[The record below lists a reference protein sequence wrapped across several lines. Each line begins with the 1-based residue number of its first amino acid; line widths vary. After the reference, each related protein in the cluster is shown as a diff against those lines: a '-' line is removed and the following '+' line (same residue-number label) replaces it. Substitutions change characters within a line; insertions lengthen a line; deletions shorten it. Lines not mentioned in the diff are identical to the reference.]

1 MIIMVDYGTIIIYIA
16 SILSYFGA
24 VVIFYGG
31 IRAAIGVLSIEILKK
46 KTSYNDVRMDF
57 TPKLLIGLEFFIAG
71 DLIKSIIEPNLN
83 QVIVLAIIVSI
94 RTVVGFSL
102 NKEIKELEYRN
113 QK

>member
-1 MIIMVDYGTIIIYIA
+1 MVDYGIIIVDIA

-31 IRAAIGVLSIEILKK
+31 IRAAIGVLSIEILKR
-46 KTSYNDVRMDF
+46 KTSYNDVRLDF

-71 DLIKSIIEPNLN
+71 DLIKSILEPNLN
-83 QVIVLAIIVSI
+83 QVIILAVIVAI

-102 NKEIKELEYRN
+102 GREIKELE
-113 QK
+113 QMGKK

>member
-1 MIIMVDYGTIIIYIA
+1 MADYGILIVYVA

-24 VVIFYGG
+24 IVIFYGG
-31 IRAAIGVLSIEILKK
+31 IRAAIGVLSIEILKRE
-46 KTSYNDVRMDF
+46 TSYNDVRLDF

-83 QVIVLAIIVSI
+83 QVIILAIIVAI

-102 NKEIKELEYRN
+102 GREVRELEHVN
-113 QK
+113 KK

>member
-1 MIIMVDYGTIIIYIA
+1 MVDYGTIIGYIA

-24 VVIFYGG
+24 IVIFYGG
-31 IRAAIGVLSIEILKK
+31 IRAAIDVMSIEILRR

-71 DLIKSIIEPNLN
+71 DLIKSVLDPNLS
-83 QVIVLAIIVSI
+83 QVIILAIIVAI
-94 RTVVGFSL
+94 RTVIGLSL
-102 NKEIKELEYRN
+102 GREVEHRD

>member
-1 MIIMVDYGTIIIYIA
+1 MIDYGIIIVDIA

-31 IRAAIGVLSIEILKK
+31 IRAAIGVLSIEILKR
-46 KTSYNDVRMDF
+46 KTSYSDVRLDF

-71 DLIKSIIEPNLN
+71 DLIKSILEPNLN
-83 QVIVLAIIVSI
+83 QVIILAIIVAI

-102 NKEIKELEYRN
+102 GREVKELE
-113 QK
+113 QIDKK

>member
-1 MIIMVDYGTIIIYIA
+1 MIDYGTIITFVA

-24 VVIFYGG
+24 IVIFYGG

-46 KTSYNDVRMDF
+46 ENSYNNVRMDF

-71 DLIKSIIEPNLN
+71 DLIKSILEPNLN
-83 QVIVLAIIVSI
+83 QVIILAVIVAI

-102 NKEIKELEYRN
+102 GREVRELEHTD
-113 QK
+113 KK

>member
-1 MIIMVDYGTIIIYIA
+1 MIDYGTVIVYIA

-31 IRAAIGVLSIEILKK
+31 IRAAIGVLSIEILKRK
-46 KTSYNDVRMDF
+46 ASYNEVRLDF

-83 QVIVLAIIVSI
+83 QVIILAIIVSI

-102 NKEIKELEYRN
+102 GREIKELEDMD
-113 QK
+113 KK

>member
-1 MIIMVDYGTIIIYIA
+1 MVDYGIIINYVA

-24 VVIFYGG
+24 IVIFYGG
-31 IRAAIGVLSIEILKK
+31 IRAAIGVISIEILRR

-71 DLIKSIIEPNLN
+71 DLIKSILEPNLN
-83 QVIVLAIIVSI
+83 QVIILAIIVAI

-102 NKEIKELEYRN
+102 GREVRELEDKN
-113 QK
+113 KK

>member
-1 MIIMVDYGTIIIYIA
+1 MIDYGTIITYVA

-24 VVIFYGG
+24 IVIFYGG

-46 KTSYNDVRMDF
+46 KTSYSAVRMDF

-71 DLIKSIIEPNLN
+71 DLIKSILEPNLN
-83 QVIVLAIIVSI
+83 QVIILAIIVAI

-102 NKEIKELEYRN
+102 GREIKELEDKN
-113 QK
+113 KK